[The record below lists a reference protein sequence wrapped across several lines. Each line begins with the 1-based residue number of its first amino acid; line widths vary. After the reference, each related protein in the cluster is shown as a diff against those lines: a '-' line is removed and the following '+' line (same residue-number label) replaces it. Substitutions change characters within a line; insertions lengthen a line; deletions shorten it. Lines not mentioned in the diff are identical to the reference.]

1 MDKPSPWLVVTV
13 RWWWVQKE
21 LEVDKK
27 CEKKDAVDWMDRWM
41 VEGWWAVSKCWAAP
55 KEAK

>member
-1 MDKPSPWLVVTV
+1 M